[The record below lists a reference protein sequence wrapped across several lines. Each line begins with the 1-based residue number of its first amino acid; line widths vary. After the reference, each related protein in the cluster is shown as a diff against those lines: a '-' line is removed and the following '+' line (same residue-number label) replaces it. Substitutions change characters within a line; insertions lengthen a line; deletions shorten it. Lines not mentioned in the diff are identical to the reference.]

1 MSRPGL
7 ILFVVASLCLPV
19 ALPAPAH
26 ALSIDISI
34 GTNLSG
40 GRSISCAEGA
50 RRVRNRGFRDVRSV
64 DCRGRYF
71 VYRGWRDGRQFEI
84 AVRRSNG
91 RVADVRRVGRR
102 GRGFGMIDLP
112 HLAAA

>member
-1 MSRPGL
+1 MSRTGL
-7 ILFVVASLCLPV
+7 VLLVVAFLSLPI
-19 ALPAPAH
+19 ALPTPAD
-26 ALSIDISI
+26 AVSIDISI

-50 RRVRNRGFRDVRSV
+50 RRVRDRGFRNVRSI

-71 VYRGWRDGRQFEI
+71 VYRGWRGNRQFEI

-91 RVADVRRVGRR
+91 RVVDVARVGRR
-102 GRGFGMIDLP
+102 W
-112 HLAAA
+112 